1 MIDAKKIKKD
11 FPIFERDRELVYLD
25 STATS
30 LKPSVVI
37 DKLAEYYSQYSANIF
52 RGVYAIS
59 ERATAE
65 YENTRKAVAGFINA
79 PKKEEVVFTRNT
91 TETINLIAYS
101 WGRKVMAKGDEIVTT
116 VMEHHSNFVP
126 WQILAG
132 ETGGVLKV
140 IDINE
145 NGDLQGNLEEIITK
159 KTKILAL
166 AHVSNVLGTIN
177 PVKEIVTIAKS
188 INPKITVV
196 VDAAQAVPHIPIDVQ
211 SLGCDFLAFSS
222 HKMLGPTGVG
232 VLWGKYDLLDEMFPF
247 MYGGEMIEEVFLDNT
262 TFKNPPHK
270 FEAGTPAIA
279 EVIALKS
286 AIVYLRNLN
295 LREVRRHEEELVGY
309 AIKTMRAALGNKI
322 RILGP
327 ADPEKRAGVLSFTY
341 GDIHPH
347 DVASILDEEK
357 IAVRAGH
364 HCAMPLHTRLGLNAT
379 IRASFYIYNS
389 REDVDKLIVALKKA
403 GRIL

>member
-11 FPIFERDRELVYLD
+11 FPIFEKDRGLVYLD

-30 LKPSVVI
+30 LKPSIVI

-59 ERATAE
+59 ERATVE

-79 PKKEEVVFTRNT
+79 QKKEEVVFTRNT

-101 WGRKVMAKGDEIVTT
+101 WGRKIIAKGDEIVTT

-126 WQILAG
+126 WQVLAG
-132 ETGGVLKV
+132 ETGAVLKV

-177 PVKEIVTIAKS
+177 PVKEIVTIAKRV
-188 INPKITVV
+188 NPKITVV
-196 VDAAQAVPHIPIDVQ
+196 VDAAQAVPHMPVDVQ

-232 VLWGKYDLLDEMFPF
+232 VLWGKYELLDEMFPF

-262 TFKNPPHK
+262 TFKRPPHK

-286 AIVYLRNLN
+286 AIVYLSNLN
-295 LREVRRHEEELVGY
+295 LREVRRHEKELVGY

-364 HCAMPLHTRLGLNAT
+364 HCAMPLHTRLGINAT
-379 IRASFYIYNS
+379 IRASFYVYNS